1 LFFPPYDLFLTI
13 FYRVIPQDDGLM
25 DLWIAGLL
33 VLNSIKNI
41 MLDFKENFK
50 IGISN
55 FPHMMLFA

>member
-1 LFFPPYDLFLTI
+1 
-13 FYRVIPQDDGLM
+13 M